1 MKRFKLVALGLAL
14 SLAAFASAPR
24 LAAADEGE
32 ECCASMQQ
40 EVENICARMGTSVIA
55 TRRRL
60 EGWLTR
66 SSTGGRSPCLGVSAP
81 YVPSGYADA
90 GTL

>member
-40 EVENICARMGTSVIA
+40 EVENICARMGTSV
-55 TRRRL
+55 RYFYCVP
-60 EGWLTR
+60 GW
-66 SSTGGRSPCLGVSAP
+66 
-81 YVPSGYADA
+81 A
-90 GTL
+90 GSICGASWDCYPPAA